1 MIEREISCRITQELL
16 TSTIERLVNDYIGIE
31 YKITAN
37 IIINFFIR
45 TYRRNTSMVY
55 NCETQIT

>member
-45 TYRRNTSMVY
+45 TYRRNTSMV
-55 NCETQIT
+55 QL